1 MPTSVNLV
9 ATCTCHDLV
18 HSDGETHKLANQ
30 NNSTAY
36 LGTVARIWGSL
47 LICEGNSISRPH
59 SQPRWNPFSTKLARE
74 ITAHGSFHLL
84 DLYTPER
91 RPQTLVQSDRSAVD
105 RTIPYPLPPILGS
118 VMWIAR
124 APLLVPAGPTFS
136 FSRERAQVHSLH

>member
-9 ATCTCHDLV
+9 ATCHDLV